1 MEWLTSR
8 QSCNGYLARTVRPSF
23 HVSMTAV
30 EAAVQ
35 SLLSRHHALRLKFD
49 MNVSDAASEN
59 HGWSQRIETC
69 PSPYKSVIVRDL
81 TTITD
86 SDNEIQ
92 TLAEQLTAEI
102 DLESGINGIIGIVSA
117 SQPGSQALL
126 IAMGP
131 CVVDQ
136 DSMNILTEELLAL
149 LRGDWLIPPSKAS
162 LEQWSESLHTRS
174 KEVSWE
180 KDWDSLVGVPHRAT
194 LQQPSVMSAEHD
206 TPIVHGWMP
215 TTADFGESVLG
226 KLGADPLD
234 ILLAAVADAVQED
247 TPSSRHPTTSAPVI
261 WVRERI
267 TEGSSLWKEDTS
279 RLVGPL
285 AIEYPV
291 SYDDAGHTSNSAR
304 TDGPD
309 WMGDAV
315 QRAKDARRRSR
326 AAAIDLSILNAS
338 MGPDLVKKT
347 AHRIVLVLNCSQHT
361 DALVGVGEE
370 SAAIIQLCTG
380 QGYSRLS
387 WWYRSGVVLRNG
399 DQVATFFEHIAQK
412 VEEMS
417 LACSTLPKQV
427 LTAS

>member
-1 MEWLTSR
+1 EASLGIDDAFYHIGGDSLRAIRLLARYRQAGLPLGLSDLGINSTIRSQGARLIADSITSADAEEEMVHNGDLEILPAQMEWLTSR

-285 AIEYPV
+285 AIEYPIWSRRRLIGLFWSSIV
-291 SYDDAGHTSNSAR
+291 LSTQMHLSVLGRSLQPSSNSAL
-304 TDGPD
+304 
-309 WMGDAV
+309 
-315 QRAKDARRRSR
+315 AKVIAGYRGGI
-326 AAAIDLSILNAS
+326 AAA
-338 MGPDLVKKT
+338 
-347 AHRIVLVLNCSQHT
+347 
-361 DALVGVGEE
+361 
-370 SAAIIQLCTG
+370 
-380 QGYSRLS
+380 
-387 WWYRSGVVLRNG
+387 
-399 DQVATFFEHIAQK
+399 
-412 VEEMS
+412 
-417 LACSTLPKQV
+417 
-427 LTAS
+427 